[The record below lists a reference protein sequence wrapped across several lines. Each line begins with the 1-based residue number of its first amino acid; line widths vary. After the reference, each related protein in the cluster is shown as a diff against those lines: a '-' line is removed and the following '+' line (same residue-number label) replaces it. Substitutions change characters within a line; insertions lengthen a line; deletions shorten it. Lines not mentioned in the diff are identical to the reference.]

1 VVGIDRAPPDL
12 EQESGRLQVVW
23 RRRMLSSQGE
33 ARDFMERIGVGPR
46 AIAVIIDS
54 LIFVVFACCFFL
66 ALALVSGGEFE
77 QTGGPAIL
85 LQLALG
91 VIYYAYFIILEG
103 TSGSTFGKRIMKLR
117 VVKVDGSQISMGDA
131 AIRNVL
137 RVIDGILFYLI
148 GAIIIWT
155 SMDKQRLGDRVA
167 KTIVVSTA
175 PAGPQANQPTEE
187 QRF

>member
-1 VVGIDRAPPDL
+1 
-12 EQESGRLQVVW
+12 
-23 RRRMLSSQGE
+23 
-33 ARDFMERIGVGPR
+33 MERVGVGPR

-54 LIFVVFACCFFL
+54 LIFVVFGCCFVL
-66 ALALVSGGEFE
+66 ALALAGGGEFE
-77 QTGGPAIL
+77 QTGAPAIL

-91 VIYYAYFIILEG
+91 VIYYLYFIILEG
-103 TSGSTFGKRIMKLR
+103 SSGSTLGKRVMKLR

-137 RVIDGILFYLI
+137 RVVDGIMFYLV

-175 PAGPQANQPTEE
+175 PGGPPANQTTPE